1 MKKLGVLGVLSLIVV
16 IWISGCQG
24 MAPSAPEA
32 PRVAPGRV
40 VETPEVDELHVFIAF
55 GQSNMQGPGTI
66 RAQDRAGASD
76 RWRVMNVVAGT
87 YAGVAQTPGQWYRA
101 VPPLIIPDNSL
112 SHWTNSFTIGL
123 GPLDYF
129 GRTLAANIPDNIA
142 VGVIAVAHGDLA
154 LAAFHRTRAE
164 EYFAP
169 GSGGAGR
176 EANRPSTTERQGW
189 TRYRNAGYASLFDA
203 IITNARIA
211 QEQGGVI
218 KGIVFHQ
225 GESGRGLTYTTWPQM
240 LREIYDDMLYELG
253 LEPNSIPILLGQ
265 TWNGGSGGTGG
276 FLNADNRIQNHIPNA
291 WVIGTADLTQGRVGQ
306 GQPDNIHFGSAD
318 LEELGRRYA
327 EKMLDLI
334 YR

>member
-1 MKKLGVLGVLSLIVV
+1 MKKPAILSVLSFIV
-16 IWISGCQG
+16 IIGMAGCQG
-24 MAPSAPEA
+24 APA
-32 PRVAPGRV
+32 G
-40 VETPEVDELHVFIAF
+40 ETAATPVDELHVFIAF

-66 RAQDRAGASD
+66 RPQDRAGVSD

-101 VPPLIIPDNSL
+101 VPPLIIPDHSL
-112 SHWTNSFTIGL
+112 NHWTNTFTIGL

-129 GRTLAANIPDNIA
+129 GRTIVENTPDNIA
-142 VGVIAVAHGDLA
+142 IGVIAVAHGDLA
-154 LAAFHRTRAE
+154 LASFHRTRAE

-169 GSGGAGR
+169 GSGGDGR

-211 QEQGGVI
+211 QEQGGII

-225 GESGRGLTYTTWPQM
+225 GESGRGLTYTTWHNM
-240 LREIYDDMLYELG
+240 LREIYDDMLDELG

-265 TWNGGSGGTGG
+265 MWNGGNGPGG
-276 FLNADNRIQNHIPNA
+276 FLNIDNRIQDHIPNA
-291 WVIGTADLTQGRVGQ
+291 WVISTSGLTEGRVGQ

-318 LEELGRRYA
+318 LEGLGRRYA
-327 EKMLDLI
+327 EKMLYLV